1 MASLSWSLLLTLLK
15 EDDETKSAEKDFY
28 VKNTFLQ
35 MIMMVLILHYEARG
49 ITKKM
54 PEQVNEVVD
63 LNVPFHFFITN
74 NFFAF
79 RTS

>member
-1 MASLSWSLLLTLLK
+1 MASFLWSLLLTLLK

-54 PEQVNEVVD
+54 PEKVNEVVD
-63 LNVPFHFFITN
+63 HVPIHFFITN